1 MSESSAGETSRRS
14 FLKAGGAAMGAAAL
28 GGAANI
34 DVESASA
41 AARHTTGAGGPSP
54 TPFGRPTESIPNP
67 GARITAVRGS
77 RASDWPD
84 QTRSEVIARH
94 GAVATSQPIAAQAGL
109 RILQQGGNAVDA
121 AVATAAV
128 LGLVEPESAGL
139 GGDMFA
145 IYYSAKDR
153 KLFGLNASGWSPKA
167 WNLDYFHARGFDEK
181 TGMPD
186 RGVNTINVPGAVDG
200 WHRLLERFGTRGF
213 DVLLEPA
220 VTLAEQGFGI
230 TEQVH
235 ADWEEGVDVLKTD
248 ADSVRVFLRDGKAP
262 PLYSVFRN
270 PGLARAYRVLQRKGR
285 DAFYTGEI
293 AAAIVA
299 KIKKLGGA
307 MTPADLAEFHAEWV
321 DPITIDYHG
330 YDVYELPP
338 NTQGF
343 AALEMLNILAQCG
356 PVLGLDLAKLGP
368 RSPEFWHLLVEAK
381 KLAFDDLYT
390 YNGDPRFTSVP
401 LGRLLSTRHAVALC
415 EKINPRR
422 ATPPRVK
429 GPVNSGTVYVAVAD
443 RWGNMVSF
451 MYSLFQ
457 LFGSG
462 ITVPGYGFPL
472 QNRAALFSLNPASP
486 NVVAPRK
493 RPFQTLIPA
502 FIMQNG
508 HPVMAFANV
517 GGSEQAQAQAVEIIN
532 MVDLGMNPQ
541 AATDAARFNHDQN
554 TDVLE
559 LEPALFDLVGRQLS
573 AMGHHVVKSMGSDM
587 GGFQAILFDREIG
600 GGRSGQSQSQSQSG
614 DDDDG
619 GEQTQAQGAGRAAT
633 DGVYRAASD
642 HRKDG
647 SAVGY

>member
-1 MSESSAGETSRRS
+1 M
-14 FLKAGGAAMGAAAL
+14 
-28 GGAANI
+28 
-34 DVESASA
+34 
-41 AARHTTGAGGPSP
+41 
-54 TPFGRPTESIPNP
+54 
-67 GARITAVRGS
+67 
-77 RASDWPD
+77 
-84 QTRSEVIARH
+84 
-94 GAVATSQPIAAQAGL
+94 
-109 RILQQGGNAVDA
+109 DA

-139 GGDMFA
+139 GGDLFA

-167 WNLDYFHARGFDEK
+167 WNLDYFHALGFNET

-186 RGVNTINVPGAVDG
+186 RGVNSINVPGAVDG

-230 TEQVH
+230 TEQIH
-235 ADWEEGVDVLKTD
+235 SDWEEGVDVLKTD
-248 ADSVRVFLRDGKAP
+248 ADSVQVFLSDGKAP
-262 PLYSVFRN
+262 PLYSIFRN
-270 PGLARAYRVLQRKGR
+270 PDLAHAYRVLQEKGR

-293 AAAIVA
+293 ADAIVA

-307 MTPADLAEFHAEWV
+307 MTSADLADFRSEWV
-321 DPITIDYHG
+321 DPISSDYHG
-330 YDVYELPP
+330 YDVHEMPP
-338 NTQGF
+338 NSQGF
-343 AALEMLNILAQCG
+343 AALEMLNILQECG
-356 PVLGLDLAKLGP
+356 PVLGLDLAALGP

-381 KLAFDDLYT
+381 KLAFDDLFT

-401 LGRLLSTRHAVALC
+401 LGRLLSKSHAIALC
-415 EKINPRR
+415 SKINPNW

-429 GPVNSGTVYVAVAD
+429 GPINSGTVYIAAAD

-472 QNRAALFSLNPASP
+472 QNRAALFSLDPASP

-493 RPFQTLIPA
+493 RPFQTLTPA
-502 FIMQNG
+502 FITQHG

-517 GGSEQAQAQAVEIIN
+517 GGSEQVQAEVTEVIN

-541 AATDAARFNHDQN
+541 AAVDAARFSHNQN
-554 TDVLE
+554 TDVLQ
-559 LEPALFDLVGRQLS
+559 LEPELFYLVGKQLA
-573 AMGHHVVKSMGSDM
+573 AMGHHVVESVGSAM

-600 GGRSGQSQSQSQSG
+600 WSAQAQSQSDVQVEVQVDSQTHAV
-614 DDDDG
+614 
-619 GEQTQAQGAGRAAT
+619 ERAAT
-633 DGVYRAASD
+633 ERTSPSPVNGVYRVASD

-647 SAVGY
+647 SAVGW

>member
-1 MSESSAGETSRRS
+1 MSGSSAGKTSRRS
-14 FLKAGGAAMGAAAL
+14 FLKVGGTAMGLAAL
-28 GGAANI
+28 GGTANMG
-34 DVESASA
+34 VASASGA
-41 AARHTTGAGGPSP
+41 TRSTASAGGPSP

-77 RASDWPD
+77 RASDWLD
-84 QTRSEVIARH
+84 QTRSEVVARR

-109 RILQQGGNAVDA
+109 RILQEGGNAVDA

-167 WNLDYFHARGFDEK
+167 WNLDYFHARGFNEK

-186 RGVNTINVPGAVDG
+186 RGVNSISVPGAVDG

-213 DVLLEPA
+213 DVVLEPA

-230 TEQVH
+230 TEQIH
-235 ADWEEGVDVLKTD
+235 SDWEEDVDVLKTD
-248 ADSVRVFLRDGKAP
+248 ADSVRVFLSDGKAP
-262 PLYSVFRN
+262 PLYSIFRN
-270 PGLARAYRVLQRKGR
+270 PDLAHAYRVLQEKGR

-293 AAAIVA
+293 ADAIVA

-307 MTPADLAEFHAEWV
+307 MTSADLAEFHAEWV
-321 DPITIDYHG
+321 DPISINYHG
-330 YDVYELPP
+330 YDVHEMPP
-338 NTQGF
+338 NAQGF
-343 AALEMLNILAQCG
+343 AALEMLNILQQCG

-415 EKINPRR
+415 KKINPRR

-429 GPVNSGTVYVAVAD
+429 GPVNSGTVYIAVAD
-443 RWGNMVSF
+443 QWGNMVSF

-457 LFGSG
+457 GFGSG

-472 QNRAALFSLNPASP
+472 QNRAALFSLNPVSP

-502 FIMQNG
+502 FITQNG
-508 HPVMAFANV
+508 HPVMALANV

-541 AATDAARFNHDQN
+541 AAVDAARFYHDQN

-559 LEPALFDLVGRQLS
+559 LEPELFYLVGRQLS
-573 AMGHHVVKSMGSDM
+573 AMGHRVVKSMGSDM
-587 GGFQAILFDREIG
+587 GGYQAILFDRENG
-600 GGRSGQSQSQSQSG
+600 GDGREQAQTQGQSQAQ
-614 DDDDG
+614 DDERSTTED
-619 GEQTQAQGAGRAAT
+619 TSLSPVN
-633 DGVYRAASD
+633 GVYRVASD

-647 SAVGY
+647 SAVGW